1 MKKWKEHKGKT
12 ISLLISGLLH
22 LSFSVLF
29 VILIE
34 LDNYRCSRPLL
45 SMLHIITLHVGL
57 NCMFWALYMINQD
70 VWKDKDELIAVSA
83 LTYCCLSPVFLC
95 SLAQSIIIEK
105 TCKADVS
112 LWLRILFWILNLT
125 YSLIF
130 FLFMLCSIMTWI
142 YEFKNSRLHL
152 RVEMPDRNR
161 GLNKIP
167 SRFPYSNSK
176 PQLASPV
183 TFIEQ
188 LKKEIKHRKSLQES
202 TIIDALRHTIFEND
216 FDEHIIA
223 CTILFAKYT
232 FHFHPSMIALKTRH
246 AIEQESIEKAMQAD
260 PQISNID
267 NRLMLRYKLISP
279 AVGIVDRIPGCYLC
293 AQMFEHGDML
303 TAMVC
308 CPTVCHTECLAKY
321 FTADTKCKA
330 CHSDRTLADELKS
343 NVANNAF
350 TSDEGELMI
359 PKISMARL
367 FERHTH
373 VPNYRRYPID
383 IMNRAY

>member
-1 MKKWKEHKGKT
+1 
-12 ISLLISGLLH
+12 
-22 LSFSVLF
+22 
-29 VILIE
+29 
-34 LDNYRCSRPLL
+34 
-45 SMLHIITLHVGL
+45 
-57 NCMFWALYMINQD
+57 MFWAFYMINQD
-70 VWKDKDELIAVSA
+70 DWKDKDGLIGISGV
-83 LTYCCLSPVFLC
+83 TYIIFSPVFLC

-130 FLFMLCSIMTWI
+130 FVFMLCSIMTCI
-142 YEFKNSRLHL
+142 DEFKNSRLHL
-152 RVEMPDRNR
+152 REEMTDRNE
-161 GLNKIP
+161 GLNQIS

-176 PQLASPV
+176 PQLASSL
-183 TFIEQ
+183 TFIER

-202 TIIDALRHTIFEND
+202 TIVDALRHTISANY

-246 AIEQESIEKAMQAD
+246 AIEQESIEKAIQAD

-330 CHSDRTLADELKS
+330 CHSDRTLADEIKY
-343 NVANNAF
+343 NVAKNAF
-350 TSDEGELMI
+350 TSDKGEVMI

-367 FERHTH
+367 FERHIC
-373 VPNYRRYPID
+373 VANNRRLSINID
-383 IMNRAY
+383 